1 MLLLEPDSKFV
12 TELAPSPNHYDGYY
26 TRKSSWVVLH
36 TMETPENSTIAR
48 NIATGWFPNPEAR
61 VSAHYVVGD
70 AEIFQC
76 VNEGDY
82 SWAAAQTGNAHG
94 IHIEMAGRA
103 AQSRTEWFD
112 AYSRKVIELTAA
124 LTADICA
131 RHSIPLRILTD
142 AQLAA
147 GEKGITSHAAISRVF
162 KETNHTDPGYGFPYD
177 YFLERV
183 KAHAAGTADTVTVE
197 DASVAAAAAPQQS
210 APAQPAGP
218 TPLPEGIW
226 HTERGWFTADR
237 RLEVSADT
245 EVDSPALGYYTA
257 GTGFNYDGYIANN
270 GYVWLSYI
278 SWAGPRRYI
287 AVGPN
292 DGRADTTWGT
302 GF

>member
-1 MLLLEPDSKFV
+1 MLLLEPDSKLV

-26 TRKSSWVVLH
+26 KRKSPWVVLH
-36 TMETPENSTIAR
+36 TMETPENSTVAR
-48 NIATGWFPNPEAR
+48 NIATGWFSRVEAQT
-61 VSAHYVVGD
+61 SAHYVVGD

-82 SWAAAQTGNAHG
+82 AWAAMTTGNAHG

-103 AQSRTEWFD
+103 VQSRTEWFD
-112 AYSRKVIELTAA
+112 DYSRALLELVAA

-131 RHSIPLRILTD
+131 RHGIPVRILTD

-162 KETNHTDPGYGFPYD
+162 RESDHTDPGYGFPYD
-177 YFLERV
+177 YFIERV
-183 KAHAAGTADTVTVE
+183 QAHRNGTANI
-197 DASVAAAAAPQQS
+197 ANGAPPAPAPQQA

-218 TPLPEGIW
+218 NPLPDGVW
-226 HTERGWFTADR
+226 YNARGWFTADR

-245 EVDSPALGYYTA
+245 EVDSPAMGYYTA
-257 GTGFNYDGYIANN
+257 GSGFNYDGYIAAN
-270 GYVWLSYI
+270 GYVWLSYV
-278 SWAGPRRYI
+278 SWGGARRYV

-292 DGRADTTWGT
+292 DGKEDTTWGT

>member
-26 TRKSSWVVLH
+26 ERKSPWVVLH
-36 TMETPENSTIAR
+36 TMETPENSTVAR
-48 NIATGWFPNPEAR
+48 NIATGWFSRVEAGT
-61 VSAHYVVGD
+61 SAHYVVGD
-70 AEIFQC
+70 TEIFQC

-82 SWAAAQTGNAHG
+82 AWAAMTTGNAHG

-103 AQSRTEWFD
+103 SQGRNEWFD
-112 AYSRKVIELTAA
+112 DYSRTMLELVAA

-131 RHSIPLRILTD
+131 RHGIPVRILTD

-162 KETNHTDPGYGFPYD
+162 RESDHTDPGYGFPWD

-183 KAHAAGTADTVTVE
+183 QAHRNGNASIANGAPPAPAA
-197 DASVAAAAAPQQS
+197 QQA
-210 APAQPAGP
+210 APAQSAGP
-218 TPLPEGIW
+218 TPLPNGVRYPA
-226 HTERGWFTADR
+226 RGWFTADR

-245 EVDSPALGYYTA
+245 EVDSPALGYYLP
-257 GTGFNYDGYIANN
+257 GTGFNYDGYVASN
-270 GYVWLSYI
+270 GYVWLSYV
-278 SWAGPRRYI
+278 SWGGARRYI
-287 AVGPN
+287 AAGPN
-292 DGRADTTWGT
+292 DGRSDTVWGT

>member
-1 MLLLEPDSKFV
+1 MRLLRPDSELV

-26 TRKSSWVVLH
+26 ERKSPWVVLH
-36 TMETPENSTIAR
+36 TMETPENSNVAR
-48 NIATGWFPNPEAR
+48 NIATGWFSRTEAQT
-61 VSAHYVVGD
+61 SAQYVVGD
-70 AEIFQC
+70 TEIFQC

-82 SWAAAQTGNAHG
+82 AWAAMTTGNARG

-103 AQSRTEWFD
+103 SQSRTEWFD
-112 AYSRKVIELTAA
+112 DYSRAMLELVAA

-131 RHSIPLRILTD
+131 RHGIPVRILTD

-162 KETNHTDPGYGFPYD
+162 RESDHTDPGWGFPWD

-183 KAHAAGTADTVTVE
+183 QAHRNGNANVSAGAPP
-197 DASVAAAAAPQQS
+197 APAPQQA

-218 TPLPEGIW
+218 TPLPNGVW
-226 HTERGWFTADR
+226 YNARGWFTADR

-257 GTGFNYDGYIANN
+257 GSGFNYDGYIAAN
-270 GYVWLSYI
+270 GYVWLSYV
-278 SWAGPRRYI
+278 SWGGARRYV

-292 DGRADTTWGT
+292 DGKEDTTWGT

>member
-1 MLLLEPDSKFV
+1 MLLLKPDSKLV
-12 TELAPSPNHYDGYY
+12 TELAPSPNHRDGYIG
-26 TRKSSWVVLH
+26 RKSSWVVLH
-36 TMETPENSTIAR
+36 TMETPENSSVAR
-48 NIATGWFPNPEAR
+48 NIATGWFSRVEAGT
-61 VSAHYVVGD
+61 SAHYVVGD
-70 AEIFQC
+70 TEIFQC
-76 VNEGDY
+76 VNEDDY
-82 SWAAAQTGNAHG
+82 AWAAMTIGNAHG

-103 AQSRTEWFD
+103 AQSRNEWFD
-112 AYSRKVIELTAA
+112 DYSRTMLELVAA

-131 RHSIPLRILTD
+131 RHGIPVRILTD

-162 KETNHTDPGYGFPYD
+162 RESDHTDPGYGFPWD

-183 KAHAAGTADTVTVE
+183 QAHRNGNASISAGAPP
-197 DASVAAAAAPQQS
+197 APAPQQA

-218 TPLPEGIW
+218 TPLPNGVW
-226 HTERGWFTADR
+226 YNARGWFTADR

-257 GTGFNYDGYIANN
+257 GNGFNYDGYVAAS

-278 SWAGPRRYI
+278 SWAGPRRYV

-292 DGRADTTWGT
+292 DGRADTVWGT